1 MRSFI
6 GAQTRSKRKSL
17 WLDNLNISLEKLMT
31 LISLSFLGLIYMI
44 QSQRFFGEG
53 LNAKT
58 SLPLEKLI
66 KIF

>member
-31 LISLSFLGLIYMI
+31 LISLSFSGLIYMI

-53 LNAKT
+53 LNKKT
-58 SLPLEKLI
+58 SLPLEKSI

>member
-31 LISLSFLGLIYMI
+31 LISLSFSGLIYMI
-44 QSQRFFGEG
+44 QSQRFFGED

>member
-31 LISLSFLGLIYMI
+31 LISLSFSGLIYMI

>member
-6 GAQTRSKRKSL
+6 RAQTRSKRKSL

-31 LISLSFLGLIYMI
+31 LISLSFSGLIYMI

>member
-31 LISLSFLGLIYMI
+31 LISLSFSGLIYMI
-44 QSQRFFGEG
+44 QSQRLFGEG

-58 SLPLEKLI
+58 SLPLEKSI